1 MTQLASKRTTL
12 LIKYSDKLA
21 KIISTIIF
29 IIQISVV
36 ILSEF
41 AESAVFFVSAEWEPV
56 LHGLT
61 P

>member
-21 KIISTIIF
+21 KQIGTKIF

-36 ILSEF
+36 ILSEKM
-41 AESAVFFVSAEWEPV
+41 ER
-56 LHGLT
+56 
-61 P
+61 